1 MINSLIII
9 HQSLFIMT
17 PSLQLDRI
25 FAYFPDL
32 TDQQKQQLAEL
43 APLYREW
50 NEKINVIS
58 RRDIDNIYIHHV
70 LHSLAIA
77 KIISFQPGTKVLDI
91 GTGGGFPGI
100 PLAILFPDTQ
110 FRLVDSIG
118 KKIKVVQSVAEAM
131 GLTNVLAVHQRAE
144 KVKGSFDFVVTRAV
158 ARLQLLWAWCHKK
171 ILPESKHSLPNGIL
185 CLKGGDLTEE
195 LKESNLPHQLYSL
208 SEFFKEDF
216 FETKQVVYVEG

>member
-1 MINSLIII
+1 
-9 HQSLFIMT
+9 MT
-17 PSLQLDRI
+17 PSQQLDRI

-32 TDQQKQQLAEL
+32 TDQQKRQLAEL
-43 APLYREW
+43 APLYWEW
-50 NEKINVIS
+50 NKKINVIS
-58 RRDIDNIYIHHV
+58 RKDIDNIYIHHI

-77 KIISFQPGTKVLDI
+77 KIISFQPGTKVLDV

-118 KKIKVVQSVAEAM
+118 KKIRVVQSVAEAVE
-131 GLTNVLAVHQRAE
+131 LTNVLAVHQRAE

-171 ILPESKHSLPNGIL
+171 
-185 CLKGGDLTEE
+185 
-195 LKESNLPHQLYSL
+195 
-208 SEFFKEDF
+208 
-216 FETKQVVYVEG
+216 